1 MLIDSTKRQ
10 MIAVAAVACGFAVGM
25 AGLLNYFKYR
35 STSNRIVTERLVV
48 TGRSVETVVQ
58 LALDLG
64 LQFSEISTLP
74 ATLERERTTDDLI
87 TGIDIFDNDG
97 KLLYSTE
104 TQRSSGPVPAT
115 WLAAAAA
122 AHGKAWMV
130 EGDVESAAGMSLKTT
145 FGVTLAHLA
154 LRYSGDSLRATDRE
168 VAREIALNALT
179 VFLSSSLLSSLALLA
194 VMRRLRLDMNNAEA
208 ALRSGNAVH
217 GAGGP
222 FGGALVRFIR
232 STHDVEREIVDLSAR
247 AEHGAKP

>member
-35 STSNRIVTERLVV
+35 STSNRIITERLVV

-64 LQFSEISTLP
+64 LEFSEISTLP

-104 TQRSSGPVPAT
+104 TQRSSRPVPVA
-115 WLAAAAA
+115 WLEAVAA

-154 LRYSGDSLRATDRE
+154 LRYSGDGLRVTDRE
-168 VAREIALNALT
+168 VAREIALNALI
-179 VFLSSSLLSSLALLA
+179 VLLSSSLLSSLALLA
-194 VMRRLRLDMNNAEA
+194 VMRRLTLDMNDAEA
-208 ALRSGNAVH
+208 ALRSGDAVH
-217 GAGGP
+217 GARGP
-222 FGGALVRFIR
+222 FGAALVKFIR
-232 STHDVEREIVDLSAR
+232 STHDVEREIADLSAR
-247 AEHGAKP
+247 AEHGAKS